1 VTVASAVFDASAIMR
16 AVVGNSAAAV
26 EALGEADRKLA
37 PDLVL
42 SESTNTLVKYCRGG
56 LLARADAAALLGEI
70 LALPLEIRS
79 SRSLLPAALTISLE
93 RGITAYDACYV
104 ALAEAAHAPLV
115 TADRRLAA
123 AYERSELIA

>member
-1 VTVASAVFDASAIMR
+1 MR

-56 LLARADAAALLGEI
+56 LLARADAAVLLGEI

-104 ALAEAAHAPLV
+104 ALAEAAHAPLL